1 MSETVVYKSGDKIEG
16 YKVLDEL
23 GRGAASIIYAV
34 QDPKSKQI
42 YALKHV
48 QKLGDKDQRF
58 LDQAEAEYKVSQ
70 HLDHAAFR
78 KIPKMQKVGKLLNTK
93 GLILLME
100 LVDGAAMDVHPPKTF
115 ENAVDVFHQVASGLA
130 HMHEAGYVHADM
142 KPNNVVVDDQNR
154 VKIIDLGQS
163 CKVGTV
169 KERIQGTPDYIAPEQ
184 VHRREITGKTD
195 VYNLGATMYWTLS
208 RKHIPTA
215 LAKEDKLV
223 GSVDDSLMEKAT
235 PLIELNKKVHPKLN
249 HVIMESVE
257 VDPDK
262 RPEMGDVADQLN
274 LVHGILLAM
283 KNKSKTRAAAMA
295 EDDD

>member
-1 MSETVVYKSGDKIEG
+1 VSGTVYKSGDKIEG

-48 QKLGDKDQRF
+48 EKHTDKDQRF

-70 HLDHAAFR
+70 NLDHPAFR
-78 KIPKMQKVGKLLNTK
+78 KIPRMFKQGTFLKSK

-100 LVDGAAMDVHPPKTF
+100 LVDGAAMDVSPPKTF
-115 ENAVDVFHQVASGLA
+115 IKAVDVFHQVASGLA
-130 HMHEAGYVHADM
+130 HMHEAGFVHADM
-142 KPNNVVVDDQNR
+142 KPNNVVVDEANH

-223 GSVDDSLMEKAT
+223 GSVDDSLMEKAK
-235 PLIELNKKVHPKLN
+235 PLVEHNKRVHPKLN
-249 HVIMESVE
+249 QIIMKSVE
-257 VDPDK
+257 VNPDS
-262 RPEMGDVADQLN
+262 RPTMAEVADQLN
-274 LVHGILLAM
+274 LIHGILIAQQEGA
-283 KNKSKTRAAAMA
+283 KGRTAALA
-295 EDDD
+295 EDED